1 MKKTIQYLF
10 VLFLIA
16 GDTEHL
22 SAQSFYNLSSIQSIH
37 VYMSQT
43 NWDQLMDNAIATTGD
58 YIMADSVLINGVAFD
73 SVGVKY
79 KGNSSYNA
87 NQVKNP
93 WHIELD
99 TYVNQDYQGYKD
111 IKLANV
117 AKDPS
122 FIRDVLGFQIVR
134 QYMDAPL
141 SNFANLFV
149 NGNLIGLYTNTEAI
163 SKVFLEDRFGH
174 KANTFFNCSPPAG
187 ASPTSG
193 SYPNL
198 VHLGTDSLNYYDAYE
213 IKSGSGWQDLIDLC
227 DTLSSNVNAI
237 ESVLDIDR
245 AIWMLAMD
253 NAIVNLDSYIG
264 AFSQNYYSY
273 KDNYGRML
281 PVMWDLNESF
291 GTFSNTGTSTLNN
304 ITAKRQMSHLM
315 HSTDA
320 SWPLV
325 SKVLSVPSY
334 KRMYLAHMKTILEEN
349 FTNNGPYYVMAQSIN
364 DIIDAAVN
372 ADPNKFYTYA
382 QFNSNLTT
390 DITVG
395 GGPGGG
401 TTPGITSLMNGRYSY
416 LMTQNDFTASQPT
429 IQNIVVS
436 DIPTIG
442 SEVNVTAIV
451 NDADVVYLR
460 HRHLVMA
467 PFERVQMFDDGNH
480 NDGMANDNVYGAS
493 FTLSSTFTEYYIYA
507 ENANIGK
514 FSPARAEHEFYTIVA
529 VGGIAPGNIVI
540 NEFMAS
546 NASTMADQDGEF
558 DDWIEV
564 YNNGTTAIDLSGY
577 RLTNDLTDLTPF
589 TFPVGSTIA
598 PDSYLVVWADKD
610 LLQTGLH
617 ANFKIPATGS
627 TLYLTNANLSVI
639 DSIAFSSQSTDQTLG
654 RYPNGNGNFQTLLP
668 TFAANNNAAVSVAN
682 EVFKIENDWNIY
694 PNPTEGEFTLES
706 TNEQLGAQ
714 TLNIYNHCGQV
725 IFAGTINEKG
735 NYSTEGWANGL
746 YLIQVGSQTQRL
758 IVQR

>member
-1 MKKTIQYLF
+1 MKKTIKLLIG
-10 VLFLIA
+10 LFLIVE
-16 GDTEHL
+16 GTSKL
-22 SAQSFYNLSSIQSIH
+22 SAQSFYNTSTIQSIQ
-37 VYMSQT
+37 VYMSQP

-87 NQVKNP
+87 NHVKNP

-99 TYVNQDYQGYKD
+99 TYINQDYQGYKD

-141 SNFANLFV
+141 SNFANLYV

-174 KANTFFNCSPPAG
+174 KTNTFFSCSPPAG

-198 VHLGTDSLNYYDAYE
+198 VYLGPDSVNYYEEYE
-213 IKSGSGWQDLIDLC
+213 IKSSSGWQELIDLC
-227 DTLSSNVNAI
+227 DTLSNNVTAI

-264 AFSQNYYSY
+264 AFSQNYYLY

-291 GTFSNTGTSTLNN
+291 GTFSNTGTTTLNN
-304 ITAKRQMSHLM
+304 ITAKRQMSHLL

-325 SKVLSVPSY
+325 SKVFSVPTY
-334 KRMYLAHMKTILEEN
+334 KRMYLAHLKTIMEEN
-349 FTNNGPYYVMAQSIN
+349 FTNDGPYYVMAQSIN

-372 ADPNKFYTYA
+372 ADPNKFYSYA

-390 DITVG
+390 DITGG

-401 TTPGITSLMNGRYSY
+401 TTPGITSLMNGRYTY
-416 LMTQNDFTASQPT
+416 LMAQSDFTAIQPT
-429 IQNIVVS
+429 IQDIVVS
-436 DIPTIG
+436 DMPTIG
-442 SEVNVTAIV
+442 SAVNITAV
-451 NDADVVYLR
+451 VGNADAVYLR

-467 PFERVQMFDDGNH
+467 PFDRVQMFDDGNH
-480 NDGMANDNVYGAS
+480 NDGLANDQVYGAS

-507 ENANIGK
+507 ENATIGK

-529 VGGIAPGNIVI
+529 VGGIAPGNVVI

-546 NASTMADQDGEF
+546 NTSSMADQDGEF

-564 YNNGTTAIDLSGY
+564 YNNGTTSIDLSGY
-577 RLTNDLTDLTPF
+577 RLTNDLTNLTAF
-589 TFPVGSTIA
+589 TFPAGSTLA

-610 LLQTGLH
+610 LLQSGMH
-617 ANFKIPATGS
+617 ANFKIAATGS
-627 TLYLTNANLSVI
+627 TLYFTNANLSVI
-639 DSIAFSSQSTDQTLG
+639 DSIAFSTQLTDQTLG
-654 RYPNGNGNFQTLLP
+654 RYPNGTGNFQTLVP
-668 TFAANNNAAVSVAN
+668 TFAANNNSTVSVADDVLKVEN
-682 EVFKIENDWNIY
+682 EWNVY
-694 PNPTEGEFTLES
+694 PNPTEGQFTIDL
-706 TNEQLGAQ
+706 TQVQLGAQ
-714 TLNIYNHCGQV
+714 PLNIYNHCGQL
-725 IFAGTINEKG
+725 IFSDLIKDKGT
-735 NYSTEGWANGL
+735 YSTEGWTNGL
-746 YLIQVGSQTQRL
+746 YLIQVGNQTRRL
-758 IVQR
+758 IIQK